1 MTSLDLLCLRPDIV
15 IRGLRCY
22 YHAPFFFFLMTGNCY
37 DLYVCAG
44 KGMRMK
50 SGFLFYSPFGLC
62 CSAKSAFDCGVVICR
77 SINDVIVWIR
87 KIRRSFVHSR
97 EVLCYQSFSGQI
109 QQIFVNIL
117 WVFLSIFS
125 VSWMFISVLGRIL
138 RVQLLLFSAYQIR
151 IFFS

>member
-1 MTSLDLLCLRPDIV
+1 MLLSC
-15 IRGLRCY
+15 
-22 YHAPFFFFLMTGNCY
+22 PFFFFLMTGNCY

-50 SGFLFYSPFGLC
+50 SGFLFYSPFGWC

-109 QQIFVNIL
+109 QKNFGKYFVGIFEHIFCVVNVYQRFGENFEGSIII
-117 WVFLSIFS
+117 VFCLSNQNF
-125 VSWMFISVLGRIL
+125 FFLKTRISDL
-138 RVQLLLFSAYQIR
+138 
-151 IFFS
+151 

>member
-1 MTSLDLLCLRPDIV
+1 MLLSC
-15 IRGLRCY
+15 
-22 YHAPFFFFLMTGNCY
+22 PFFFFLMTGNCY

-50 SGFLFYSPFGLC
+50 SGFLFYSPFGWC

-109 QQIFVNIL
+109 QKNFWKYFAGIFEHIFCVVNVYQRFGENFEGSIII
-117 WVFLSIFS
+117 VFCLSNQNF
-125 VSWMFISVLGRIL
+125 FFLKTRISDL
-138 RVQLLLFSAYQIR
+138 
-151 IFFS
+151 